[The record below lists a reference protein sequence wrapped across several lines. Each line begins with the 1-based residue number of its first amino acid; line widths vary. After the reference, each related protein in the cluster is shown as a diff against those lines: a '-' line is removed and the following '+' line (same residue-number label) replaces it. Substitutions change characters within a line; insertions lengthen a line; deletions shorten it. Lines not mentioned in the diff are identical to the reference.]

1 LIRKTY
7 TFLHFTTLFVTF
19 ISTVLFFVL
28 FQKDVVEYLAQKYLK
43 EYDVKYKHVEGTL
56 FDGVLLKGVKY
67 KNSVEIEE
75 LRVEYNL
82 LMLINPAPRLKYIS
96 AAGVYVDADRL
107 LEIQSEGE
115 SSLFALNISKLSIN
129 RAKIKYKEEIYSLNL
144 VGSDINLR
152 DKIDIQKIALQAY
165 TPYARIYLEGN
176 VKANRVRGKSTVLLS
191 EKLHHEYLD
200 FLIYTPNELEVIFD
214 MSTKKAE
221 FKTSLKSAV
230 FKDIKSVLLNNL
242 NLNIIYNF
250 NDDFFTLL
258 SDYALLYEG
267 NEVSLEQKSMIMF
280 DGKIDSE
287 IKAKILK
294 DEMGL
299 PFESFTVKI
308 KRDDNIT
315 EAVFDAEDITLNVQ
329 TKDFKTF
336 LLKAQSIYADLDAK
350 LKTEDNVF
358 TLLGELYLKSDAP
371 YLKEYNLQRFSKLNL
386 FISRTKEKTEANISA
401 DIFSLNLFQDEK
413 GVTGVGKAG
422 SSKFD
427 IKGNLNEK
435 YLKIES
441 NIKSLKMLL
450 SELQLGMTD
459 DRVFF
464 DASAGIKAEISFKER
479 VEVNA
484 RVDIP
489 WYKLEL
495 DSKNTYTGRDAFF

>member
-1 LIRKTY
+1 MIRKTY

-176 VKANRVRGKSTVLLS
+176 VKANRVRGKSTDLLS